1 VTAVWLWGRRLL
13 RRQWRSVIVLSLL
26 VALAGGVAM
35 AAIIGARRSTV
46 VVAETLHERRQAD
59 VISIPARPGFDWSRI
74 VALPY
79 VEAYGFFASGAF
91 CIDETGGL
99 ESPDALCTQPPAG
112 GGMHDTIMRIDAVEG
127 RTPTGSQ
134 EIAINRVAQQKYG
147 LQIGERLHVSGVA
160 SGQLNAYWNRTEGTS
175 RTWGPTIEVTVVGIF
190 AGDDAWRV
198 ITAGVGGPGFAL
210 PPSFLATYGDRF
222 DYRVDA
228 VLRLRGGDADVPRL
242 HEDVGRIM
250 GDETIPI
257 TNVNDAKRRLER
269 ITTAE
274 AVALALF
281 AAALLAAAFVLVGQ
295 ALFRLVRAGADAS
308 DVLAVRAMGMATP
321 AVVMGLAIPG
331 LAVAGLGTL
340 GALGVALA
348 MSPQVPIGM
357 AGTFEL
363 HPGVKIDPP
372 VLVAGAAGLVAFT
385 ALAALAAA
393 FLAVR
398 ELTAARAAGSS
409 RAGHPVGPLPVPLT
423 VGLGVRFALERRP
436 GGDPAAGR
444 VALVSAVVG
453 VLGVVAAWTVAA
465 GIDDA
470 TAHPERGGQTWDL
483 EFNRGL
489 PDQVI
494 TGDPDV
500 AAATEFHQAEVKL
513 GGRTVTAYSARPIGT
528 PTELV
533 VVSGR
538 LPDAPDEIAIGPA
551 TAARLNL
558 RVGDQVPAGRQ
569 GSHPVRVVGTMF
581 LHEYGG
587 YNAYD
592 EGLLATPAGLER
604 LEPTGGGTLFYL
616 IDVREG
622 ADPGAVR
629 DRFVQ
634 AGGLPWSLLPP
645 AGVSMLNRLRGLPVL
660 LGSLLAVLGVGAV
673 GHALVSS
680 VRWRRGELAV
690 LRALGLSGRQVGAVI
705 MWQATTLG
713 AVAVVFGVPLGI
725 LAGLVAWRWIAT
737 SMPLIHVPPLA
748 VLATALV
755 VPATVIAVHI
765 MAVWPARAAGRIQ
778 PARTLRA
785 E

>member
-1 VTAVWLWGRRLL
+1 
-13 RRQWRSVIVLSLL
+13 
-26 VALAGGVAM
+26 M

-46 VVAETLHERRQAD
+46 VVAETLHERRQPD

-79 VEAYGFFASGAF
+79 VEAYGFFASGGW

-99 ESPDALCTQPPAG
+99 GPPDALGTLPPAG
-112 GGMHDTIMRIDAVEG
+112 GGMYDTIMRIDAVEG
-127 RTPTGSQ
+127 RTPAGPQ
-134 EIAINRVAQQKYG
+134 EIAINRAAQQKYG
-147 LQIGERLHVSGVA
+147 WRIGERLHVSGVA
-160 SGQLNAYWNRTEGTS
+160 SGQLDAYWNRTEGTS

-198 ITAGVGGPGFAL
+198 ITAGVGAPGFAL
-210 PPSFLATYGDRF
+210 STSFLATYGDRF

-228 VLRLRGGDADVPRL
+228 FLRLRGGDTDVPRL
-242 HEDVGRIM
+242 HEDVGRIV
-250 GDETIPI
+250 GDDTIPI
-257 TNVNDAKRRLER
+257 TNVHDAKRRLER
-269 ITTAE
+269 VTTAE
-274 AVALALF
+274 AAALVLF
-281 AAALLAAAFVLVGQ
+281 AAALLASAFVLVGQ
-295 ALFRLVRAGADAS
+295 ALFRLVRAGAGAS
-308 DVLAVRAMGMATP
+308 DVLALRAMGMATP
-321 AVVMGLAIPG
+321 AVVVSLAIPG

-357 AGTFEL
+357 ARTFEL
-363 HPGVKIDPP
+363 HPGMKVDPP

-393 FLAVR
+393 SLAVR
-398 ELTAARAAGSS
+398 ELTAARDAGSP
-409 RAGHPVGPLPVPLT
+409 RVGHPVGLLPVPMT
-423 VGLGVRFALERRP
+423 VGLGVRFALERRS
-436 GGDPAAGR
+436 GGRPAAGR
-444 VALVSAVVG
+444 VALVGAVVG
-453 VLGVVAAWTVAA
+453 VLGVVTAWTVGA
-465 GIDDA
+465 GIDDVI
-470 TAHPERGGQTWDL
+470 AHPERGGQTWDL
-483 EFNRGL
+483 QFDRGL

-494 TGDPDV
+494 TGDPDI
-500 AAATEFHQAEVKL
+500 AAATELSQAEVNL
-513 GGRTVTAYSARPIGT
+513 GGRNVWAYSARPIGR

-569 GSHPVRVVGTMF
+569 GSRPVRVVGTMF
-581 LHEYGG
+581 LHEYAG

-604 LEPTGGGTLFYL
+604 LEPTGNGHWFYL

-622 ADPGAVR
+622 TDPGAVR
-629 DRFVQ
+629 ERLVQ
-634 AGGLPWSLLPP
+634 AGGLPWAWIPP
-645 AGVSMLNRLRGLPVL
+645 AGVTMLNRLRGLPAL
-660 LGSLLAVLGVGAV
+660 LGSLLAVLGVGTV

-680 VRWRRGELAV
+680 VRRRRGELAV
-690 LRALGLSGRQVGAVI
+690 LRALGLSGRQVQAVI
-705 MWQATTLG
+705 MWQATTLA
-713 AVAVVFGVPLGI
+713 AVAVVLGVPLGI

-737 SMPLIHVPPLA
+737 SMPLIYVPPLA

-755 VPATVIAVHI
+755 VPATVVAVHT
-765 MAVWPARAAGRIQ
+765 MAVWPARAAGRVQ
-778 PARTLRA
+778 PARILRA